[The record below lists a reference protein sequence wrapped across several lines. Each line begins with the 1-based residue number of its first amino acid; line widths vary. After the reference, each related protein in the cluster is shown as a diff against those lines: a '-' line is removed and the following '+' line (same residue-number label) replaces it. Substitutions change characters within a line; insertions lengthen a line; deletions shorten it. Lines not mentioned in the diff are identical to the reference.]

1 MKVGHRQTPYTVLQA
16 IPEGQQNPLPKE
28 GVFYCPGKS
37 TPKACKIRRVHTR
50 PHKALFPLLRRL
62 SDGRF
67 HSGQA
72 LADEFGLSRASI
84 FNVFS
89 QAEAMGLAIHA
100 VRGRGYRMPE
110 PVEWLDGAVVERH
123 LGAASDAYTIHV
135 LDSVDS
141 TNTALMAAAL
151 GGAVDG
157 TLFCAE
163 HQHTGR
169 GRRGRQWHSVLG
181 GSLTFSVLW
190 RFDTGLQSLA
200 GLSLV
205 VGLAIARAVNRH
217 SRHTARLKWPNDILV
232 DYRKLA
238 GILVEVQGDMHG
250 AAFAV
255 VGVGLNVRLN
265 EAQRDAVDQA
275 VVDLAEMGV
284 TVGRNQLLAD
294 CLLELNAALSVFRQ
308 HGFAALREEWLALD
322 AYAGRAVALAL
333 PDARSVQGVACGVD
347 ETGAFLLRDAQS
359 ILNPYS
365 GGEISLRL
373 EGTR

>member
-1 MKVGHRQTPYTVLQA
+1 M
-16 IPEGQQNPLPKE
+16 
-28 GVFYCPGKS
+28 
-37 TPKACKIRRVHTR
+37 HTR
-50 PHKALFPLLRRL
+50 PHKALFRLLRRL

-72 LADEFGLSRASI
+72 LADEFSLSRSSI
-84 FNVFS
+84 FNVIA
-89 QAEAMGLAIHA
+89 QAESMGLAIHA
-100 VRGRGYRMPE
+100 VRGRGYRMPG
-110 PVEWLDGAVVERH
+110 PVEWLDGAVVAH
-123 LGAASDAYTIHV
+123 NLGAVRDAYTIHV

-151 GGAVDG
+151 DGAADG
-157 TLFCAE
+157 TLLCAE
-163 HQHTGR
+163 HQHIGR
-169 GRRGRQWHSVLG
+169 GRRGRQWHSVVG

-190 RFDTGLQSLA
+190 RFNTGLQSLA

-205 VGLAIARAVNRH
+205 VGLAVARAVNRH

-238 GILVEVQGDMHG
+238 GILIEVQGDMHG

-255 VGVGLNVRLN
+255 VGIGLNVRLD
-265 EAQRDAVDQA
+265 EAQRDAVEQA

-284 TVGRNQLLAD
+284 TVSRNQLLAD
-294 CLLELNAALSVFRQ
+294 CLLELHAALDVFRRQ
-308 HGFAALREEWLALD
+308 GFAALREDWLALD

-347 ETGAFLLRDAQS
+347 ETGAFLLRDAKS
-359 ILNPYS
+359 ILSPYS

-373 EGTR
+373 EGAR

>member
-1 MKVGHRQTPYTVLQA
+1 LENRA
-16 IPEGQQNPLPKE
+16 PK
-28 GVFYCPGKS
+28 P
-37 TPKACKIRRVHTR
+37 CKIRRVQTR

-72 LADEFGLSRASI
+72 LADEFGLSRSSI
-84 FNVFS
+84 FNVLA
-89 QAEAMGLAIHA
+89 QADSMGLTIHA
-100 VRGRGYRMPE
+100 VRGRGYRLPE
-110 PVEWLDGAVVERH
+110 PVEWLDGAAIAQH
-123 LGAASDAYTIHV
+123 LGATADVYTINI

-151 GGAVDG
+151 NGATDG
-157 TLFCAE
+157 TLFCSE
-163 HQHTGR
+163 HQQAGK
-169 GRRGRQWHSVLG
+169 GRRGRQWHSVPG

-190 RFDTGLQSLA
+190 RFDNGLQSLA
-200 GLSLV
+200 GLSLA

-217 SRHTARLKWPNDILV
+217 SRHPARLKWPNDVLV

-238 GILVEVQGDMHG
+238 GILVEVQGDMNG

-255 VGVGLNVRLN
+255 VGIGLNVRLN

-284 TVGRNQLLAD
+284 TVGRNRLLAD
-294 CLLELNAALSVFRQ
+294 CLQELHAVLTLFRQ
-308 HGFAALREEWLALD
+308 HGFAALREDWLALD
-322 AYAGRAVALAL
+322 AYAGKAVALAL
-333 PDARSVQGVACGVD
+333 PDARSVQGVASGVD
-347 ETGAFLLRDAQS
+347 ETGAFLLRDAAS
-359 ILNPYS
+359 TLVPYS

-373 EGTR
+373 DTAR

>member
-1 MKVGHRQTPYTVLQA
+1 MPART
-16 IPEGQQNPLPKE
+16 
-28 GVFYCPGKS
+28 
-37 TPKACKIRRVHTR
+37 
-50 PHKALFPLLRRL
+50 HKTLFLLLRRM

-72 LADEFGLSRASI
+72 LAHEFNLSRSSI
-84 FNVFS
+84 FNALA
-89 QAEAMGLAIHA
+89 QAEPMGLAINA

-110 PVEWLDGAVVERH
+110 PVEWLDGITVADH
-123 LGAASDAYTIHV
+123 LGTVAEAYTIHV
-135 LDSVDS
+135 HDSVDS
-141 TNTALMAAAL
+141 TNAALMAAAL
-151 GGAVDG
+151 NGAADG
-157 TLFCAE
+157 TLICTE
-163 HQHTGR
+163 HQQSGK

-190 RFDTGLQSLA
+190 RFENGLQSLS
-200 GLSLV
+200 GLSLA

-217 SRHTARLKWPNDILV
+217 SRHPVRLKWPNDVLV

-255 VGVGLNVRLN
+255 VGVGLNVRLSGV
-265 EAQRDAVDQA
+265 QRDAVDQA

-284 TVGRNQLLAD
+284 AVGRNRLLAD
-294 CLLELNAALSVFRQ
+294 CLLELHAVLSLFRQ
-308 HGFAALREEWLALD
+308 HGFASLREDWLKLD

-333 PDARSVQGVACGVD
+333 PDARSVRGVASGVD
-347 ETGAFLLRDAQS
+347 ETGAFLLRDAQAT
-359 ILNPYS
+359 LRPYS

-373 EGTR
+373 DAA

>member
-1 MKVGHRQTPYTVLQA
+1 M
-16 IPEGQQNPLPKE
+16 
-28 GVFYCPGKS
+28 
-37 TPKACKIRRVHTR
+37 
-50 PHKALFPLLRRL
+50 

-72 LADEFGLSRASI
+72 LADEFKVSRSSI
-84 FNVFS
+84 FNILA
-89 QAEAMGLAIHA
+89 QADSMGLPIHA
-100 VRGRGYRMPE
+100 VRGRGYRLPK
-110 PVEWLDGAVVERH
+110 PVEWLDAAAVERH
-123 LGAASDAYTIHV
+123 LGTAAGDYSIHV

-141 TNTALMAAAL
+141 TNSALMAAAL
-151 GGAVDG
+151 GGAANG

-163 HQHTGR
+163 HQHAGR
-169 GRRGRQWHSVLG
+169 GRRGRQWHSALG

-190 RFDTGLQSLA
+190 RFDSGLQSLA
-200 GLSLV
+200 GLSLA

-217 SRHTARLKWPNDILV
+217 GRHTARLKWPNDILV

-255 VGVGLNVRLN
+255 VGIGLNVRLN
-265 EAQRDAVDQA
+265 ETQRDAVDQA

-294 CLLELNAALSVFRQ
+294 CLLELNAVLSVFRQ
-308 HGFAALREEWLALD
+308 YGFAGLRQEWLALD
-322 AYAGRAVALAL
+322 AYSGRAVALAL
-333 PDARSVQGVACGVD
+333 PDARSIHGVACGVN
-347 ETGAFLLRDAQS
+347 ETGALLLRDAQS
-359 ILNPYS
+359 ILSTYS

-373 EGTR
+373 DGAR

>member
-1 MKVGHRQTPYTVLQA
+1 LEKCTAKP
-16 IPEGQQNPLPKE
+16 
-28 GVFYCPGKS
+28 
-37 TPKACKIRRVHTR
+37 CKISRVHTR
-50 PHKALFPLLRRL
+50 PHKALFPLLRHM
-62 SDGRF
+62 SDGHF

-72 LADEFGLSRASI
+72 LADEFGLSRSSI
-84 FNVFS
+84 FNILA
-89 QAEAMGLAIHA
+89 QAESMGLTIHA
-100 VRGRGYRMPE
+100 VRGRGYCLPE
-110 PVEWLDGAVVERH
+110 PVEWLDGAVVAH
-123 LGAASDAYTIHV
+123 NLGSAAGDYSIHV

-151 GGAVDG
+151 GGAADG

-190 RFDTGLQSLA
+190 RFDNGLQSLA

-255 VGVGLNVRLN
+255 AGIGLNVRLN
-265 EAQRDAVDQA
+265 EAQRDVVDQA

-322 AYAGRAVALAL
+322 AYSGRAVALAL
-333 PDARSVQGVACGVD
+333 PDARSVHGVACGVD

-359 ILNPYS
+359 RLSPYS

-373 EGTR
+373 SGAR

>member
-1 MKVGHRQTPYTVLQA
+1 M
-16 IPEGQQNPLPKE
+16 
-28 GVFYCPGKS
+28 
-37 TPKACKIRRVHTR
+37 
-50 PHKALFPLLRRL
+50 

-72 LADEFGLSRASI
+72 LAAELDLSRSSI
-84 FNVFS
+84 FNILA
-89 QAEAMGLAIHA
+89 QAGSMGLPIHA
-100 VRGRGYRMPE
+100 VRGRGYRLPE
-110 PVEWLDGAVVERH
+110 PVEWLDAVAIEHH
-123 LGAASDAYTIHV
+123 LGAGAGDYSIHV

-141 TNTALMAAAL
+141 TNSVLMAAAL
-151 GGAVDG
+151 GGAADG

-163 HQHTGR
+163 HQHAGR
-169 GRRGRQWHSVLG
+169 GRRGRQWHSVPG

-200 GLSLV
+200 GLSLA

-217 SRHTARLKWPNDILV
+217 GRHTARLKWPNDILV

-255 VGVGLNVRLN
+255 VGIGLNVRLN
-265 EAQRDAVDQA
+265 EAQRDGVDQA

-294 CLLELNAALSVFRQ
+294 CLRELNAALSVFRR
-308 HGFAALREEWLALD
+308 HGFAGLREEWLALD
-322 AYAGRAVALAL
+322 AYSGRAVALAL
-333 PDARSVQGVACGVD
+333 PDARSVHGVACGVD
-347 ETGAFLLRDAQS
+347 ETGAFLLRDVQS
-359 ILNPYS
+359 RLSHYS

-373 EGTR
+373 DPAR

>member
-1 MKVGHRQTPYTVLQA
+1 MCPFRVLG
-16 IPEGQQNPLPKE
+16 IRP
-28 GVFYCPGKS
+28 
-37 TPKACKIRRVHTR
+37 PKACKIQPVYTR
-50 PHKALFPLLRRL
+50 THKALFPILRRL

-67 HSGQA
+67 HSGEA
-72 LADEFGLSRASI
+72 LAHEFGLSRSSI
-84 FNVFS
+84 FNVLT
-89 QAEAMGLAIHA
+89 QAEAMGLTLHA

-110 PVEWLDGAVVERH
+110 VVEW
-123 LGAASDAYTIHV
+123 

-141 TNTALMAAAL
+141 TNTALMAAGL
-151 GGAVDG
+151 KGAADG
-157 TLFCAE
+157 TLYCAE
-163 HQHTGR
+163 HQQAGK
-169 GRRGRQWHSVLG
+169 GRRGRQWHSVPG

-190 RFDTGLQSLA
+190 RFETGLQSLA
-200 GLSLV
+200 GLSLA

-217 SRHTARLKWPNDILV
+217 SRHPARLKWPNDVLV

-255 VGVGLNVRLN
+255 VGVGVNIRLN
-265 EAQRDAVDQA
+265 EAHRNAVDQA

-294 CLLELNAALSVFRQ
+294 CLRELHTVLALFRQ
-308 HGFAALREEWLALD
+308 HGFAALREDWLALD
-322 AYAGRAVALAL
+322 AYAGRAVALSL
-333 PDARSVQGVACGVD
+333 PDARRLQGVAAGID

-359 ILNPYS
+359 KVAAYS

-373 EGTR
+373 DATR

>member
-1 MKVGHRQTPYTVLQA
+1 MKVGHRQTPYPYPNRYNKTPSQ
-16 IPEGQQNPLPKE
+16 KE
-28 GVFYCPGKS
+28 GVFYCLGKCAP
-37 TPKACKIRRVHTR
+37 PKPCKIRQVHTR
-50 PHKALFPLLRRL
+50 PHKALFPILRHM

-72 LADEFGLSRASI
+72 LADEFGLSRSSI
-84 FNVFS
+84 FNILA
-89 QAEAMGLAIHA
+89 QAESMGLTIHA
-100 VRGRGYRMPE
+100 VRGRGYRMPV
-110 PVEWLDGAVVERH
+110 PVEWIDGAAVLRQ
-123 LGAASDAYTIHV
+123 LGKVAGDYSLRV
-135 LDSVDS
+135 LESVGS
-141 TNTALMAAAL
+141 TNSALMAAAL
-151 GGAVDG
+151 DGAVDG

-163 HQHTGR
+163 HQHSGR
-169 GRRGRQWHSVLG
+169 GRRGRQWHSVPG

-190 RFDTGLQSLA
+190 RFDSGLQSLS

-205 VGLAIARAVNRH
+205 VGLAIARAVNRY

-255 VGVGLNVRLN
+255 VGIGLNVRLS

-284 TVGRNQLLAD
+284 TVGRNRLLAD
-294 CLLELNAALSVFRQ
+294 CLLELNAALNIFRS
-308 HGFAALREEWLALD
+308 HGFAALREEWQALD
-322 AYAGRAVALAL
+322 AYAGRPVALAL
-333 PDARSVQGVACGVD
+333 PDARSVHGVGSGVD
-347 ETGAFLLRDAQS
+347 DTGAFLLRDAQS
-359 ILNPYS
+359 RLHPYS

-373 EGTR
+373 DSAR